1 MKKILFLSLSIF
13 LSVTIISCAK
23 KDNSSSSSSSTD
35 NLDTSNSDNIC
46 QTEGSTS
53 RNVSLVVTP
62 TLSRHSEQTGRV
74 LYVDKSA
81 LSQYQRDD
89 YLMMDPYS
97 SNYFFCGNIGG
108 GMKGV
113 PDNCDEVDLGDSGP
127 ILGSEFTQEAWIWSE
142 KTTWPWH
149 REIMGASHDP
159 SGKSY
164 QRPPTITYNYDTHIR
179 YGFGTGSSQIQF
191 IVKGVVTPRAWNHIA
206 VTFDGTTMRLFV
218 NGEQVHSSQAAAGM
232 TPISEPV
239 RYIGEN
245 FQGKIDEV
253 RMWNV
258 ARTQAEI
265 QANMNKTLVGNE
277 TGLEA
282 YYPMDVNNNWEII
295 DKSPRANHAKITNTE
310 ILSRFISDNSSC
322 SNGPDGTTSCP
333 YPTIRSALDN
343 VTSGD
348 HVYIRQGRYTELL
361 NKWQLNHSYETQGPK
376 IVIEAYPNEE
386 VIIDGT
392 VALNDN
398 SSNWVQDSLELDN
411 GTTINIY
418 KTVINFDNITREI
431 MTPVDNITQVFVN
444 GRYMIPAMPLNFKNP
459 TDPTTGNP
467 MNPEPGTVWADLG
480 RSPFRYPEYDNGTW
494 HLGREWYMPAQ
505 LENLD
510 FPEEWAFDSGNKT
523 LYLYASDNY
532 TPTSTNVRVRVRDR
546 FLIFTHSD
554 NIEFKNIH
562 FFAGSFFFYN
572 SSYITFEDS
581 KFSFNSDMGLRS
593 NKAVFGTNM
602 TVRNSIF
609 EYIND
614 GQGWSSERSIFPT
627 MENVLFRYNDWFM
640 GSALYATVSRN
651 YRSNKG
657 SPNFFRGDS
666 HWRYV
671 TVENSKTGGIGAG
684 YGSLV
689 EYARF
694 ENLYEGCDC
703 SGIQRNAAAT
713 KFSTTRY
720 TWIINA
726 PYINGMR
733 FDSDCS
739 GTNGDINNVVSI
751 GNRRGFRLKG
761 DYHDVYHVTAYD
773 NTKMDISLP
782 DFKYCG
788 LNGQGS
794 FETGN
799 WNSNLKNSIAEGS
812 LQCYSHACYARDDVS
827 GNYSRNFDF
836 HHLDSSGIWFGRS
849 MSVNKWGTPNS
860 TKPWADPHF
869 EMVAPW
875 IQSRAR
881 SDSFLLDTF
890 GGIPWDSSIQNY
902 DFRPKKGSYLI
913 DSGVIIPGI
922 NDGKDEKVFL
932 ENEKPGVVKCP
943 RSDTE
948 DSTIFNHPSLYTGQN
963 RKYVG
968 SAPDIGAYE
977 YGDTV
982 YWIPGFRYP
991 HPSVPIPNDGA
1002 EDVPIDYSLVWNY
1015 PYKKD
1020 YSNTKATVTVSG
1032 PGVNRTE
1039 EFQYPHNVLFQ
1050 AFEPGGTYNWSVTVD
1065 NVSGGNWSFKVSDK
1079 VYPLN
1084 DRSVDITD
1092 NTSLIPYQINN
1103 LEVSNNKMS
1112 FLRFD
1117 IPSSIT
1123 SSHKIKLN
1131 LVLDGES
1138 TIKDSA
1144 LDFDGT
1150 NDYVVANGVTSSL
1163 NSSTGLP
1170 FTVSA
1175 WANPDTTTKG
1185 AIFAF
1190 HKSGSNL
1197 NLLYYAKD
1205 GSTKKFYHY
1214 GPNNSYTESTNTFE
1228 PGQWHHIAL
1237 IVDSSGN
1244 GKLFVNGGQEATW
1257 SNGTNSSVNRFSIG
1271 QEWDGSGTAKA
1282 SDFFDGK
1289 IDEVAV
1295 WNVALSAADVTAL
1308 YNSGNGLKAS
1318 ADSGN
1323 YDNSGDLIGYWKFND
1338 GTGSTLTD
1346 STSNSNNGTLNNM
1359 DSSDWVTSGFNLIG
1373 GFAIHKYDQLGWGE
1387 DPDNKNIGII
1397 DHSLGATIV
1406 TLTSLDNGT
1415 TVWDNGTAVSLDNGT
1430 TLSVDLTDKITS
1442 YGEEYSIAIR
1452 VLETTDKVT
1461 FFSKEK
1467 QLTDG
1472 VWGFAPQK
1480 SVWPNISFK

>member
-1 MKKILFLSLSIF
+1 MSKILQIILISLFS
-13 LSVTIISCAK
+13 LTVISCSK
-23 KDNSSSSSSSTD
+23 SSDDDSSTTSTTSTTD
-35 NLDTSNSDNIC
+35 EDTTTTSSTSNTCPAENWW
-46 QTEGSTS
+46 QLMEGSTS
-53 RNVSLVVTP
+53 RNVSLFGNP
-62 TLSRHSEQTGRV
+62 TLSRHSEQGSGRV
-74 LYVDKSA
+74 LYVDQAA
-81 LSQYQRDD
+81 LSQYPKRDN
-89 YLMMDPYS
+89 YLSFDTFDADINWTWEMKGHPHGSYIWPS
-97 SNYFFCGNIGG
+97 GG
-108 GMKGV
+108 GN
-113 PDNCDEVDLGDSGP
+113 DQVDLGANAPVLSDN
-127 ILGSEFTQEAWIWSE
+127 FTQEAWVYSDNITLAYHWRS
-142 KTTWPWH
+142 
-149 REIMGASHDP
+149 IMGSEQGVNAAYFFTNDTS
-159 SGKSY
+159 
-164 QRPPTITYNYDTHIR
+164 PTISYIKGFGAEGIS
-179 YGFGTGSSQIQF
+179 YGFGTGTKKIKFHASVTIP
-191 IVKGVVTPRAWNHIA
+191 VKVWHHIA
-206 VTFDGTTMRLFV
+206 TTFDGTNYILYMD
-218 NGEQVHSSQAAAGM
+218 GEVVDNQTVTAGDTPAA
-232 TPISEPV
+232 TPV
-239 RYIGEN
+239 RYIGTD
-245 FQGKIDEV
+245 FIGKIDEV
-253 RMWNV
+253 RMWSV

-265 QANMNKTLVGNE
+265 QANMNNTLADNV
-277 TGLEA
+277 TGMEA
-282 YYPMDVNNNWEII
+282 YYPMAVSDNYSMII
-295 DKSPRANHAKITNTE
+295 DNSTDANHASITRAE
-310 ILSRFISDNSSC
+310 IGTRFFSDNSSC

-333 YPTIRSALDN
+333 YPTIRSALDDAQP
-343 VTSGD
+343 GD
-348 HVYIRQGRYTELL
+348 RVYIREGRYSELL
-361 NKWQLNHSYETQGPK
+361 TKWQLNHSFERVADQMAIEGPK
-376 IVIEAYPNEE
+376 ITIEGYPNEE
-386 VIIDGT
+386 VILDGT
-392 VALNDN
+392 VAINAQ
-398 SSNWVQDSLELDN
+398 WEQYTHN
-411 GTTINIY
+411 GHNIY
-418 KTVINFDNITREI
+418 KTVLDMDNISKQINKT
-431 MTPVDNITQVFVN
+431 VDNITGVFVN
-444 GRYMIPAMPLNFKNP
+444 GRYMIPAMPMNFKNP
-459 TDPTTGNP
+459 TDNTTGNP
-467 MNPEPGTVWADLG
+467 KNREPGTVWAG
-480 RSPFRYPEYDNGTW
+480 IGKSPYSTVSDVDPGEDEDEEDEDETTTVYGSDGSAYVND
-494 HLGREWYMPAQ
+494 YVPAQ

-546 FLIFTHSD
+546 YLTFTHSD

-782 DFKYCG
+782 DYKYCG

-812 LQCYSHACYARDDVS
+812 LECYSHACYARDDVS
-827 GNYSRNFDF
+827 GNYTRNRSF
-836 HHLDSSGIWFGRS
+836 HNLDSSGIWFGRA
-849 MSVNKWGTPNS
+849 MSVDKWGTPNS

-1092 NTSLIPYQINN
+1092 KTSLIPYQIKN

-1123 SSHKIKLN
+1123 NSHKIKLN
-1131 LVLDGES
+1131 LVVDGDSTLDGG
-1138 TIKDSA
+1138 I
-1144 LDFDGT
+1144 
-1150 NDYVVANGVTSSL
+1150 
-1163 NSSTGLP
+1163 
-1170 FTVSA
+1170 
-1175 WANPDTTTKG
+1175 
-1185 AIFAF
+1185 
-1190 HKSGSNL
+1190 
-1197 NLLYYAKD
+1197 
-1205 GSTKKFYHY
+1205 
-1214 GPNNSYTESTNTFE
+1214 
-1228 PGQWHHIAL
+1228 
-1237 IVDSSGN
+1237 
-1244 GKLFVNGGQEATW
+1244 
-1257 SNGTNSSVNRFSIG
+1257 
-1271 QEWDGSGTAKA
+1271 
-1282 SDFFDGK
+1282 
-1289 IDEVAV
+1289 
-1295 WNVALSAADVTAL
+1295 
-1308 YNSGNGLKAS
+1308 
-1318 ADSGN
+1318 
-1323 YDNSGDLIGYWKFND
+1323 
-1338 GTGSTLTD
+1338 
-1346 STSNSNNGTLNNM
+1346 
-1359 DSSDWVTSGFNLIG
+1359 
-1373 GFAIHKYDQLGWGE
+1373 AIHKYDQLGWGE
-1387 DPDNKNIGII
+1387 NPDNKNIGII
-1397 DHSLGATIV
+1397 DHSLGATIA

-1415 TVWDNGTAVSLDNGT
+1415 TVWDNGTAQSLDNGT

-1442 YGEEYSIAIR
+1442 YGEEYSIALR
-1452 VLETTDKVT
+1452 VLETTDKVI
-1461 FFSKEK
+1461 FSSKEK
-1467 QLTDG
+1467 IMTALYFQRGDA
-1472 VWGFAPQK
+1472 FAPQK
-1480 SVWPNISFK
+1480 SVWPSISFQ